1 MVYCTYFMPTLL
13 CTSPIKRPVQYT
25 PVCSCTL
32 CTCIRSYVHLYLL
45 QDYLELWTLCS
56 VTVALTGEPAL
67 NGSVALSATAMGAIP
82 VQKYCWYRNTVL
94 KVCTTGNRLDLMGL
108 TLADEG
114 SYYVVAYT
122 TLGVIQSE
130 PVGLTIE
137 GKVHY
142 TYVCICSI
150 VTRLTQYF

>member
-1 MVYCTYFMPTLL
+1 MH
-13 CTSPIKRPVQYT
+13 
-25 PVCSCTL
+25 
-32 CTCIRSYVHLYLL
+32 VHLYLL
-45 QDYLELWTLCS
+45 QDYLELWTLCR

-94 KVCTTGNRLDLMGL
+94 KACTTGSRLDLAGL

-114 SYYVVAYT
+114 SYYVVVHT

-137 GKVHY
+137 GIKLTIH
-142 TYVCICSI
+142 TYLRICSI
-150 VTRLTQYF
+150 VTT